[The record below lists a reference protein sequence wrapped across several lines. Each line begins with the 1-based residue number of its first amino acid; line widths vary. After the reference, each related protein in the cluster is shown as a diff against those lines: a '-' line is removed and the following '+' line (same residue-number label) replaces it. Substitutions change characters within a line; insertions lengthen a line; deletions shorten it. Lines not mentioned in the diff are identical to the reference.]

1 MNKAK
6 IYQKGIQLE
15 LQRTHRKQ
23 EERNIS
29 DKRAIIKQKNSEE
42 DQKFYI
48 LKNMNKNK

>member
-15 LQRTHRKQ
+15 LQKTHRKQ
-23 EERNIS
+23 KERNIS
-29 DKRAIIKQKNSEE
+29 DKRAVVRQKNSAE

-48 LKNMNKNK
+48 LKT